1 MCLRILSLALLCAI
15 LTAAPTW
22 QTSAAEPSTPL
33 IYVLN
38 NTVMLLDGQSGQPRK
53 IGQGRQ
59 PSLAPGG
66 LRAVW
71 VENGEDPVKAS
82 IVTYDAATGQKT
94 LLAKP
99 GGHLQ
104 SPRYSPD
111 GQSVAFTR
119 MGEDGRQS
127 LWLVRNGDKP
137 VQLPTTGAP
146 DGGSLFE
153 LAWTPDGAFITAQ
166 DMRWLRFFKPDG
178 SEARRVALKD
188 VTGGR
193 QDAVTSADRFSLRP
207 GGTGEILFSM
217 MVPGTKLF
225 QKKVPDLSS
234 ALFLHDPKSG
244 KTTRLTPESLTAF
257 APSWTPDGQGLVFT
271 GYTDTQAGAAYPF
284 RVWSMRLGEVPKEV
298 TPGEDPVPPSGP

>member
-1 MCLRILSLALLCAI
+1 MPLRFLGFALLCAI
-15 LTAAPTW
+15 LTAAPAHRA
-22 QTSAAEPSTPL
+22 SAAEAPMSL
-33 IYVLN
+33 IYGLKGA
-38 NTVMLLDGQSGQPRK
+38 VMLLDGQSGQPRK
-53 IGQGRQ
+53 IGQGHQ

-71 VENGEDPVKAS
+71 VENGEDPAKAS
-82 IVTYDAATGQKT
+82 VVSYDAVTGKKA

-99 GGHLQ
+99 GGYLQ
-104 SPRYSPD
+104 SPRFSPD

-119 MGEDGRQS
+119 MGGDGRQS
-127 LWLVRNGDKP
+127 LWLVRSGEKP
-137 VQLPTTGAP
+137 VQLPTTG
-146 DGGSLFE
+146 DGSLFE

-178 SEARRVALKD
+178 TEARRVALSD

-207 GGTGEILFSM
+207 GGSGQTLFSM

-244 KTTRLTPESLTAF
+244 TTTRLTAENLTAF
-257 APSWTPDGQGLVFT
+257 APSWTPDGQGVVFT
-271 GYTDTQAGAAYPF
+271 GYTDAQAGAAYPF
-284 RVWSMRLGEVPKEV
+284 RIWSMRLGDSPKEV
-298 TPGEDPVPPSGP
+298 TPGEDPAPPSGP

>member
-1 MCLRILSLALLCAI
+1 MCLRLLSLALFCAI
-15 LTAAPTW
+15 LTAAPVR

-33 IYVLN
+33 IYGLKDA
-38 NTVMLLDGQSGQPRK
+38 VMLLDGQSGQPSK

-71 VENGEDPVKAS
+71 VEHGEDPAKAS
-82 IVTYDAATGQKT
+82 IVSYEASTRKKT

-99 GGHLQ
+99 GGYLQ
-104 SPRYSPD
+104 SPRFSPD

-119 MGEDGRQS
+119 MGGDGRQS
-127 LWLVRNGDKP
+127 LWLVRSGEQP
-137 VQLPTTGAP
+137 VQLPTVG
-146 DGGSLFE
+146 DGSLFE

-207 GGTGEILFSM
+207 GGSGEILFSM

-234 ALFLHDPKSG
+234 ALFLYDPKSG
-244 KTTRLTPESLTAF
+244 TTTRLTPESLTAF

-271 GYTDTQAGAAYPF
+271 GYTDVQAGAAYPF
-284 RVWSMRLGEVPKEV
+284 RVWSMRLGESPKEV
-298 TPGEDPVPPSGP
+298 TPGEDPAPPSGL